1 MVKPYLNTRERFNTP
16 RECIEAQ
23 LKRSEIETCYYDFEG
38 PISYY
43 GPFESPSAKIVT
55 PEEMLEIAV
64 EQFNKYGEVL
74 FDGVNKNRTVFTIGC
89 WDEYAFEQKY
99 PEQKVAT
106 VNEVYKNMRLR
117 KLGHYCF
124 SMLEK
129 NKKNPEKKNLY
140 LLYLKRNNKIREAI
154 SDLKERYNWRDQMFR
169 ENGLVGLR
177 NILGEILVPCGE
189 YNYIKG
195 CDYFDD
201 TTLAVA
207 AKDGKFGLIK
217 RDGKGT
223 VVVPFNYYYIEELT
237 YDWFRAY
244 PDDYDIFYG
253 EWEDTSKG
261 KDLIVNGQVVIK
273 NADIRTWLKH
283 GGILY
288 QKDGKFGFLGV
299 FWNWCLTDPIFDQI
313 ICRKNLP
320 HFLFVKDG
328 VEGFLTMDKEFIPTE
343 KWDHMT
349 DEEQDELMANGIGY
363 ENDFFKVDFNS

>member
-1 MVKPYLNTRERFNTP
+1 MVKPYLRTRERFNTP

-99 PEQKVAT
+99 PEQEVAT
-106 VNEVYKNMRLR
+106 IKEVNIESRLNKLLDYCRDKLHKNH
-117 KLGHYCF
+117 K
-124 SMLEK
+124 EAA
-129 NKKNPEKKNLY
+129 LY
-140 LLYLKRNNKIREAI
+140 FRRMKKIRDAI
-154 SDLKERYNWRDQMFR
+154 SDLRERYNWRDQMFR
-169 ENGLVGLR
+169 ENGLIGLR

-195 CDYFDD
+195 CEYGSD

-223 VVVPFNYYYIEELT
+223 VVIPFNYYFVEQLN
-237 YDWFRAY
+237 YDKSEVE
-244 PDDYDIFYG
+244 PDQAYDIFYG
-253 EWEDTSKG
+253 EWEDTNKG

-273 NADIRTWLKH
+273 NAEIGTWLKH

-288 QKDGKFGFLGV
+288 QKDGKSGFLGV
-299 FWNWCLTDPIFDQI
+299 FWNWFLTDPIFDQI

-328 VEGFLTMDKEFIPTE
+328 VEGFLTIDNEFIPTE
-343 KWDHMT
+343 NWDHMT
-349 DEEQDELMANGIGY
+349 EDQQDELMANGIGY
-363 ENDFFKVDFNS
+363 ENYAEVIPVDLTK